1 MEKEKHIKLNSELL
15 QQRKINRAAFSD
27 IAHRLETVGE
37 LNGVEWVNDSKS
49 TDIEAASFSLET
61 IQKPI
66 VWVVGSDESRRNL
79 ILVKKLVKY
88 KVLKIVC
95 FGASSPSKEVTP
107 CTDTDT
113 GCPPGRAVPLGRR
126 NRIKVSAPSTAEIL
140 RGRMRLLESTI
151 LLPTLIMISLVAASA
166 AKLEPR
172 IVTIIWFSWASYP
185 LVGPEFGSIDATM
198 GCP

>member
-79 ILVKKLVKY
+79 ILVKSWL
-88 KVLKIVC
+88 
-95 FGASSPSKEVTP
+95 
-107 CTDTDT
+107 
-113 GCPPGRAVPLGRR
+113 
-126 NRIKVSAPSTAEIL
+126 NIKS
-140 RGRMRLLESTI
+140 
-151 LLPTLIMISLVAASA
+151 
-166 AKLEPR
+166 
-172 IVTIIWFSWASYP
+172 
-185 LVGPEFGSIDATM
+185 
-198 GCP
+198 